1 MAHHPVEG
9 VLLHKVLVALF
20 ELLLLFCIEMF
31 VTCFVF
37 HVTVLAEVKVKAV
50 RTFVSLKLLALSAV
64 VAEVCTVWLCLGQD
78 LSFVVDAVEIGERVV
93 WSDDHLHKIM
103 FL

>member
-1 MAHHPVEG
+1 M
-9 VLLHKVLVALF
+9 LVALF
-20 ELLLLFCIEMF
+20 ELLLLLCVELF

-37 HVTVLAEVKVKAV
+37 HVTVLAEVEVKAV

-64 VAEVCTVWLCLGQD
+64 VAVVSTAWLSLGQD
-78 LSFVVDAVEIGERVV
+78 LSFVVDAVEIGESVI

-103 FL
+103 FQ